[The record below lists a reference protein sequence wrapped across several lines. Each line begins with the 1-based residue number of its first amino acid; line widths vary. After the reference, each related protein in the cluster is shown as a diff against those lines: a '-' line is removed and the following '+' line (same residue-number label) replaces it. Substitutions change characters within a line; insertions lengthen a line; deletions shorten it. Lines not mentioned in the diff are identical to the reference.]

1 MAGKE
6 VVMLWPCRVCSHN
19 SIQHTAAHNGTL
31 NNCNATSSVCFVY
44 FFHNSQGQSKTC
56 TCKLIPKVGLKH
68 IIAMV
73 LGREICRCIQMPSEM
88 VYIYIWI
95 CLCQTLQKHT
105 AKGLALAQSEVKIK
119 ALPDPSAV
127 AQSEPVKEAE
137 RSTQFLPN

>member
-88 VYIYIWI
+88 VYIYIY
-95 CLCQTLQKHT
+95 
-105 AKGLALAQSEVKIK
+105 GYVSVK
-119 ALPDPSAV
+119 PY
-127 AQSEPVKEAE
+127 
-137 RSTQFLPN
+137 RSTQPKVLLWHNPRLR